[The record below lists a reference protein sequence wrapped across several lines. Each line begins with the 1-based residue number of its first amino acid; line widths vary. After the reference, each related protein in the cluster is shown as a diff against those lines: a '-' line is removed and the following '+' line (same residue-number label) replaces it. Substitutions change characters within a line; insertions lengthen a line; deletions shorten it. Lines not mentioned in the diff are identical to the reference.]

1 MGVVHSRIDLSLRC
15 LGAIDLC
22 VCNLSTFFCFL
33 QALCPLDTSAEQTVP
48 IRMVVAISPQAWRG
62 RVERHREDL
71 VGPAVPGAAS
81 FPGSCLMYELDAAHS
96 NSSTAAVQQQH
107 RE

>member
-48 IRMVVAISPQAWRG
+48 VRMVVAISPQAWRG
-62 RVERHREDL
+62 RLERHREDL

-81 FPGSCLMYELDAAHS
+81 T
-96 NSSTAAVQQQH
+96 SSTPPTATAAQQQCSSSAGS
-107 RE
+107 